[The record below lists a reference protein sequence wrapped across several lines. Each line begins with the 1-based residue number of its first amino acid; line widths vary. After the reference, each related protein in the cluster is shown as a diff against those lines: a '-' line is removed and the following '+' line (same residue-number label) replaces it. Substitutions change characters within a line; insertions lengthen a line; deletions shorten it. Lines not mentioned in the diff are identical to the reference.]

1 MNSEFEQKVSSY
13 QGSCGESAADRALWL
28 PSVSIPCPRCVC
40 VREKWGPCV
49 SEPCGAVRCGRAGAE
64 WEERGGSGPGWPR
77 GERAGVGG
85 PDRLRPLLLLRPEG
99 HVAAASSHRISTAPL
114 PPWPFK
120 IKATFTFVPSI
131 KKKTF
136 WCLWKA
142 RGTFYLFQNKMAVIS
157 IMNCT
162 LLKVQCA
169 GFSGVLK
176 PTKSKFFLSLPQ
188 ISRNSSR
195 LWNRAIMWCIVE
207 ELSVKCWII
216 LFFSITTSKMT
227 HLSVMIWA
235 IWANKIWKVSH
246 LISIQVRWALNQ
258 KLASKKSL
266 MCTFCWPQNNRSS

>member
-1 MNSEFEQKVSSY
+1 MRGVRGGQGALAPFCLHSVSSLRV
-13 QGSCGESAADRALWL
+13 CAWEVRA
-28 PSVSIPCPRCVC
+28 VC
-40 VREKWGPCV
+40 VRAV
-49 SEPCGAVRCGRAGAE
+49 RCGAVRESGRRVRGARRVWPGVTARGEGRCGRAGQTPPPPAAPA
-64 WEERGGSGPGWPR
+64 RGAR
-77 GERAGVGG
+77 GCRVK
-85 PDRLRPLLLLRPEG
+85 PPNIN
-99 HVAAASSHRISTAPL
+99 HAASAVAFQNKSYIYICSVNL
-114 PPWPFK
+114 K
-120 IKATFTFVPSI
+120 NI
-131 KKKTF
+131 F

-176 PTKSKFFLSLPQ
+176 PTKSKTFLSLPQ

-195 LWNRAIMWCIVE
+195 LWSRTIVWCTVE

-266 MCTFCWPQNNRSS
+266 MCTFCWLQNNRSS